1 MLFKLSSWQC
11 RTSFFRFGLGCAAT
25 TRLLFSRI
33 GRTTMKLSPH
43 NGQTSGVYR
52 GGRSGV
58 VCDAWDQYLGMEHT
72 DTALYM
78 LYTVKQVWSFLVKW
92 WSQILH
98 CWFLHHSWEFTVIL
112 REMYLQTFFVRVQF
126 INSKMFTIKMYKL
139 MKTCSRLISP
149 NRRMH
154 TILWKYV
161 VF

>member
-1 MLFKLSSWQC
+1 MPY
-11 RTSFFRFGLGCAAT
+11 FFFLGLGWAAQQQQGCYS
-25 TRLLFSRI
+25 LESVGLPWNYHH
-33 GRTTMKLSPH
+33 TMVKH
-43 NGQTSGVYR
+43 RVYTE
-52 GGRSGV
+52 GGRGGV

-112 REMYLQTFFVRVQF
+112 REMYLQTFFFVRVQF

-139 MKTCSRLISP
+139 MKTSSRLISP